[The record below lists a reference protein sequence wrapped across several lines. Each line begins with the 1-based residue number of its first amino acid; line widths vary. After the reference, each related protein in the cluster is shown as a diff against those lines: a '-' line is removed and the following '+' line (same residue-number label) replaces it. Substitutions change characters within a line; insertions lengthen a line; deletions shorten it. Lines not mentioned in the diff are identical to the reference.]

1 MEDED
6 WEYADEDE
14 DEEVAA
20 VGVQGDD
27 CGQGDWEY
35 EEEPEVP
42 RKDLQGPY
50 CNTPVTWSPSYQTER
65 AAATLADW
73 IQLMRNR
80 CLVFLTMTP
89 TRDSSILV
97 SLLDQHGLAERGGK
111 RNLQELSLNPISVVK
126 YRGKVDKQGRYHGE
140 GEAWYSNGSL
150 YLGKFQHGVREGP
163 GTLETT
169 VAGVDHCLE
178 GLFTQDR

>member
-1 MEDED
+1 
-6 WEYADEDE
+6 
-14 DEEVAA
+14 
-20 VGVQGDD
+20 
-27 CGQGDWEY
+27 
-35 EEEPEVP
+35 
-42 RKDLQGPY
+42 
-50 CNTPVTWSPSYQTER
+50 
-65 AAATLADW
+65 
-73 IQLMRNR
+73 
-80 CLVFLTMTP
+80 MTP

-126 YRGKVDKQGRYHGE
+126 YRGKCDKQGRYHGE

-169 VAGVDHCLE
+169 VAGVDHSLE
-178 GLFTQDR
+178 GLFTQDRLEGWAEETYEGTGWRQAFYRKGQQVGASAGLLRRWASTGMWPPGTPAWSGALQEGPSGEYR